1 MIHYRNALTLFD
13 PFSNQKDLF
22 SQHDRVRFSA
32 LNFIFRA
39 NLSQQVLTS
48 YSLYDI
54 DNLDQILSKI
64 VFWKLS
70 SSYSGIHVVKFYET
84 YVWVFMK
91 PGAIFSIFEV
101 FQSILQPSGISD
113 WK

>member
-1 MIHYRNALTLFD
+1 MTCIKMTFWKC
-13 PFSNQKDLF
+13 PFAEKNPTSHDGDRFPDL
-22 SQHDRVRFSA
+22 
-32 LNFIFRA
+32 N
-39 NLSQQVLTS
+39 
-48 YSLYDI
+48 I
-54 DNLDQILSKI
+54 DNMDQILSKI